1 MPVKGHSVSSLLRK
15 AAVTL
20 YFVLLLLP
28 AAGFWQGGG
37 RQQAVPGAGRR
48 LGLASN
54 TFLLAALAGL
64 GCMAVGLAAAAA
76 ERLAQADPDTYGAA
90 RDLLR
95 QRAQRAKR
103 RRDEKHAHEKNLRR
117 GKGKHAKR
125 NNGPGGTR
133 S

>member
-48 LGLASN
+48 LGLAGN

-64 GCMAVGLAAAAA
+64 G
-76 ERLAQADPDTYGAA
+76 
-90 RDLLR
+90 
-95 QRAQRAKR
+95 
-103 RRDEKHAHEKNLRR
+103 
-117 GKGKHAKR
+117 
-125 NNGPGGTR
+125 
-133 S
+133 

>member
-64 GCMAVGLAAAAA
+64 GCMAVGLAAAAW
-76 ERLAQADPDTYGAA
+76 LHNGP
-90 RDLLR
+90 
-95 QRAQRAKR
+95 
-103 RRDEKHAHEKNLRR
+103 LRR
-117 GKGKHAKR
+117 KR
-125 NNGPGGTR
+125 ARWFFLLLAPVPYYVYAWQAACCLV
-133 S
+133 SS